1 MTVKYKVGIRNLARS
16 IILQNQPKNLDVAY
30 KKKSMKSLSRCK
42 GLFAAL
48 TKTYLLFFIFV
59 TTM

>member
-30 KKKSMKSLSRCK
+30 KKNKHEKFVEMQRSLCC
-42 GLFAAL
+42 
-48 TKTYLLFFIFV
+48 IN
-59 TTM
+59 